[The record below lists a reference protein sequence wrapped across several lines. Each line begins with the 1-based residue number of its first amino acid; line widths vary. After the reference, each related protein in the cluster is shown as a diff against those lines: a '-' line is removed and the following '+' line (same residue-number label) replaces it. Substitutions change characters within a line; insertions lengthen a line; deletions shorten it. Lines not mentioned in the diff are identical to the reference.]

1 MITKTA
7 GDFMDTYYQMEMDR
21 HMRQLANNTRPSDL
35 AIVAR
40 DFNVPEDVMRRYL
53 ETRKIRPAL
62 MAEGPIYG
70 QLEDMGTFDEN
81 GLDMAYDYIMK
92 NKDMPFIKDHTYNP
106 STVAKAT
113 ALTGLL
119 GAGVGGIAGL
129 GSRAPLKGAG
139 IGAGIGALLGG
150 IGAHSAEKEDV
161 SYNPVRAKL
170 RGEQA

>member
-7 GDFMDTYYQMEMDR
+7 GDFLDTYYQVAMNN
-21 HMRQLANNTRPSDL
+21 HMRQLADNTRPSDL
-35 AIVAR
+35 AIAAR
-40 DFNVPEDVMRRYL
+40 EFNVPEDVMRRYL
-53 ETRKIRPAL
+53 EKRNIRPSL
-62 MAEGPIYG
+62 LSDGPIYG

-81 GLDMAYDYIMK
+81 GLDKAHAHIMH

-119 GAGVGGIAGL
+119 GAGLGGIYGL

-150 IGAHSAEKEDV
+150 IGAHSAEKEDEA
-161 SYNPVRAKL
+161 YNPVRAKL